1 MSQAE
6 STFITS
12 LFWSARL
19 LYCCGGDCCHPDRYG
34 LRPTAH
40 GLRKSHRINAKAL
53 REQEGTMRLCRK
65 STRNLLAKRESFGRL
80 KPALPSM
87 VAAIANISFG
97 K

>member
-19 LYCCGGDCCHPDRYG
+19 LYCCGPGRCHPDRYG
-34 LRPTAH
+34 PRPMACANRTELMRSTA
-40 GLRKSHRINAKAL
+40 GTEGNNASLQA
-53 REQEGTMRLCRK
+53 

-80 KPALPSM
+80 KQALSSM
-87 VAAIANISFG
+87 VAAIANI
-97 K
+97 

>member
-53 REQEGTMRLCRK
+53 REHKEQCVSAGKAPEIFWL
-65 STRNLLAKRESFGRL
+65 S
-80 KPALPSM
+80 
-87 VAAIANISFG
+87 ANRSDA
-97 K
+97 

>member
-19 LYCCGGDCCHPDRYG
+19 ALL
-34 LRPTAH
+34 LRA
-40 GLRKSHRINAKAL
+40 
-53 REQEGTMRLCRK
+53 
-65 STRNLLAKRESFGRL
+65 RNLLAKRESFGRL
-80 KPALPSM
+80 KPALPPM
-87 VAAIANISFG
+87 VAAIANISLG